1 MGLCNIGTD
10 KDKALIFFLSVVC
23 ARLQN
28 NKMENSKQHECA
40 AFLQKLLTD
49 M

>member
-23 ARLQN
+23 TRLQN